1 MNDAKRARTIRTIA
15 GAALGAAGLLAAYQA
30 GRAKA
35 DGIPTTPALVYTGF
49 LEEKGDAVSGE
60 RAIGVSIV
68 DGNAKALP
76 GCTALNEKTQVDA
89 GQFSATF
96 GDDCAKAIQ
105 AQGPDLSVQVTV
117 GGKPVGGPVKIA
129 AVPFAVDAE
138 RANGLTEKAR
148 TDLLYASCP
157 PGYAASTPAGKT
169 FIVCQNGFDEVVKVG
184 TDATAFWIDRYE
196 ATVWK
201 TRTPAPNESPL
212 FTIKN
217 DSDVSLPATGPFAE
231 DKRFAL
237 SVKEQT
243 PSRFITWLQAEAT
256 CRASGKRLPT
266 RIEWL
271 TAVQGTDDPDVPN
284 DGLMD
289 SHCHTL
295 GVGPRATG
303 NAALCVSRWGAEDM
317 IGNVDE
323 WIGEWHVRPTDN
335 TSTVA
340 VGSWPSGDVSIN
352 VENNAL
358 QSNMQPV
365 EGQALVEQ
373 RGGYWTLGT
382 GAGSFTM
389 IITNGPITA
398 NGAVGFRCV
407 IPR

>member
-15 GAALGAAGLLAAYQA
+15 GAALAAAGLLAAYQA
-30 GRAKA
+30 GRARA
-35 DGIPTTPALVYTGF
+35 DGIPTNPALVYTGF
-49 LEEKGDAVSGE
+49 LEEKGAAVSGD

-68 DGNAKALP
+68 DGNAKALT
-76 GCTALNEKTQVDA
+76 GCTSLNDKTPVDA
-89 GQFSATF
+89 GHFSATF
-96 GDDCAKAIQ
+96 GDDCVKAIQ
-105 AQGPDLSVQVTV
+105 AQGPEVSVQVTV

-129 AVPFAVDAE
+129 AVPFAIEAE
-138 RANGLTEKAR
+138 RANGVTEKAR
-148 TDLLYASCP
+148 TDLLRASCP
-157 PGYAASTPAGKT
+157 PGYTASTPAGKS
-169 FIVCQNGFDEVVKVG
+169 FIVCKNGVDEVVKVG

-201 TRTPAPNESPL
+201 TRTPALNESPV
-212 FTIKN
+212 FTMK
-217 DSDVSLPATGPFAE
+217 DESDADFPTTGPFDE

-243 PSRFITWLQAEAT
+243 PSRFITWLQAEAA

-284 DGLMD
+284 NGMMD
-289 SHCHTL
+289 SHCHTM

-323 WIGEWHVRPTDN
+323 WIGEWHVRPSDN
-335 TSTVA
+335 VNTVA
-340 VGSWPSGDVSIN
+340 VGSWPSGDISIN

-358 QSNMQPV
+358 QTNMAGT

-373 RGGYWTLGT
+373 RGGFWTLGT
-382 GAGSFTM
+382 GAGSFAM
-389 IITNGPITA
+389 ILTNGPITSNA
-398 NGAVGFRCV
+398 AIGFRCV